1 MIVLQLLSLPGESD
15 AWAVSKETPQ
25 QTVQHLCTSARSHTC
40 DPTDPC
46 STRVLAGC
54 AGHPSLCQGVGG
66 HSPASAPAEDAV
78 KQGNTSRVGLV
89 SAVEQEVGLK
99 LLSELGV
106 NSVACW
112 GFWRNWRG
120 GVAQALAVG
129 LLPSLLP
136 ASTAPPPPAAQQA
149 QPEHAAEAPQCHPG
163 RAPLDLSANQW
174 QDQSDRGMNS
184 WLCPSLSQG
193 RVG

>member
-120 GVAQALAVG
+120 GVAQASQWGCCPPSFQPAR
-129 LLPSLLP
+129 LLLLL
-136 ASTAPPPPAAQQA
+136 
-149 QPEHAAEAPQCHPG
+149 QPNRHNLNTLERLLSAPQAGPRWIYQQISG
-163 RAPLDLSANQW
+163 RI
-174 QDQSDRGMNS
+174 
-184 WLCPSLSQG
+184 
-193 RVG
+193 RVTEG